1 MDHDFY
7 EEVLNEVDEFI
18 AEMEMEIEEQR
29 LADAGCEKNLMLL
42 EKVLGL
48 GRT

>member
-18 AEMEMEIEEQR
+18 AEMEMDIEERR
-29 LADAGCEKNLMLL
+29 LEEAEGEKNLRLL

-48 GRT
+48 N

>member
-18 AEMEMEIEEQR
+18 AEMEMDIEERR
-29 LADAGCEKNLMLL
+29 LEEAEGEENLRLL

-48 GRT
+48 S

>member
-1 MDHDFY
+1 MDYDFY

-18 AEMEMEIEEQR
+18 AEMEMDIEERR
-29 LADAGCEKNLMLL
+29 LEEAEGEKNLRLL

-48 GRT
+48 N

>member
-1 MDHDFY
+1 MNHDFY

-18 AEMEMEIEEQR
+18 AEMEMDIEERR
-29 LADAGCEKNLMLL
+29 LEEAEGEKNLRLL

-48 GRT
+48 N

>member
-1 MDHDFY
+1 MNHDFY

-18 AEMEMEIEEQR
+18 AEMEMDIEERR
-29 LADAGCEKNLMLL
+29 LEEAESEKNLRLL

-48 GRT
+48 S

>member
-7 EEVLNEVDEFI
+7 EEVLDEVDEFI
-18 AEMEMEIEEQR
+18 AEMEMDIEERR
-29 LADAGCEKNLMLL
+29 LEEAEGEENLRLL

-48 GRT
+48 N

>member
-18 AEMEMEIEEQR
+18 AEMEMDIEERR
-29 LADAGCEKNLMLL
+29 LEEAEGEENLRLL
-42 EKVLGL
+42 KKVLGL
-48 GRT
+48 I

>member
-1 MDHDFY
+1 MDHEFY

-18 AEMEMEIEEQR
+18 AEMEMDIEERR
-29 LADAGCEKNLMLL
+29 LEEAEGERNLRLL

-48 GRT
+48 N

>member
-1 MDHDFY
+1 MDHEFY

-18 AEMEMEIEEQR
+18 AEMEMNIEERR
-29 LADAGCEKNLMLL
+29 LEEAEGERNLRLL

-48 GRT
+48 N

>member
-1 MDHDFY
+1 MDHGFY

-18 AEMEMEIEEQR
+18 AEMEMDIEERR
-29 LADAGCEKNLMLL
+29 LEEAEGEKNLRLL

-48 GRT
+48 N

>member
-7 EEVLNEVDEFI
+7 EEILNEVDGFI
-18 AEMEMEIEEQR
+18 AEMEMDIEERR
-29 LADAGCEKNLMLL
+29 LEEAEGEKNLRLL

-48 GRT
+48 N

>member
-1 MDHDFY
+1 MDHEFF

-18 AEMEMEIEEQR
+18 AEMEMDIEERR
-29 LADAGCEKNLMLL
+29 LEEAEGEKNLRLL

-48 GRT
+48 N

>member
-18 AEMEMEIEEQR
+18 AEMEMDIEERR
-29 LADAGCEKNLMLL
+29 LEEAEGEKNLRLL

-48 GRT
+48 S

>member
-18 AEMEMEIEEQR
+18 AEMEMDIEER
-29 LADAGCEKNLMLL
+29 RREEDEGEKNLRLL

-48 GRT
+48 S

>member
-18 AEMEMEIEEQR
+18 AEMEMDIEERR
-29 LADAGCEKNLMLL
+29 LEEAEGEKDLRLL
-42 EKVLGL
+42 EKILGL
-48 GRT
+48 N

>member
-1 MDHDFY
+1 MDHEFY
-7 EEVLNEVDEFI
+7 EEALNEVDGFI

-29 LADAGCEKNLMLL
+29 LGEAEGEKNLRLL
-42 EKVLGL
+42 EKALGL

>member
-7 EEVLNEVDEFI
+7 KEVLNEVDEFI
-18 AEMEMEIEEQR
+18 AEMEMDIEERR
-29 LADAGCEKNLMLL
+29 LEEAEGEKNLRLL

-48 GRT
+48 N

>member
-1 MDHDFY
+1 MDHEFY

-18 AEMEMEIEEQR
+18 AEMERDIEERRQE
-29 LADAGCEKNLMLL
+29 AEGEKNLRLL

-48 GRT
+48 N

>member
-1 MDHDFY
+1 MDHEFY

-18 AEMEMEIEEQR
+18 AEMERDIEERR
-29 LADAGCEKNLMLL
+29 LEEAEGEKNLRLL

-48 GRT
+48 N

>member
-18 AEMEMEIEEQR
+18 AEMEMNIEEQR
-29 LADAGCEKNLMLL
+29 LEEAEGEKNLRLL

-48 GRT
+48 N

>member
-18 AEMEMEIEEQR
+18 AEMEMDIEERR
-29 LADAGCEKNLMLL
+29 LEEAEGEKNLRLL
-42 EKVLGL
+42 EKILGL
-48 GRT
+48 N